1 MNLPPD
7 RPGLLSLSVRDSQ
20 PGVWET

>member
-7 RPGLLSLSVRDSQ
+7 RPGLSLSVRDSQ